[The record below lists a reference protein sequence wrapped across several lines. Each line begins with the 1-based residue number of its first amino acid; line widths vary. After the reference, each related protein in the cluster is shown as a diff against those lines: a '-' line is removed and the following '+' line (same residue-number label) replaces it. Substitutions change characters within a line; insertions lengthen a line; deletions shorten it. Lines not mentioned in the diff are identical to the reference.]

1 MNVVVNAKKTTL
13 SKDPTKAISPLRN
26 VLEHSK
32 LIQVSLHPVVNAQ
45 IRLH

>member
-1 MNVVVNAKKTTL
+1 MNVVVNDKKTTL
-13 SKDPTKAISPLRN
+13 RKYRTKAISPLRN

-32 LIQVSLHPVVNAQ
+32 LIQASLHPVVNAQ